1 VAFDAQAYAQAAHPW
16 RYGYGFIPD
25 AAAGEI
31 AQVNFTHYPFH
42 KDGYWRGGEKMPD
55 EKLGHSFLTTTG
67 GHPEDASR
75 RPIRRWR
82 SPATGKLTIK
92 GSLGHATENGDG
104 VRLTVYS
111 SRLGHQGSWEV
122 ANSSQE
128 YSVSFEVQQGDLID
142 TIVDERGGNN
152 SDSFGNSYTITLVKR
167 EGSGEKTW
175 HSEKDFH
182 GPVEEKIITVKS
194 PIIEQAAHA
203 WQLAY
208 CRTPTREELE
218 LSARHIETQLHL
230 LMDQGHENPVIQ
242 AITNYCQ
249 ALISSNEF
257 LYSE

>member
-1 VAFDAQAYAQAAHPW
+1 
-16 RYGYGFIPD
+16 
-25 AAAGEI
+25 
-31 AQVNFTHYPFH
+31 
-42 KDGYWRGGEKMPD
+42 
-55 EKLGHSFLTTTG
+55 
-67 GHPEDASR
+67 
-75 RPIRRWR
+75 
-82 SPATGKLTIK
+82 K

-122 ANSSQE
+122 ANNSQE

-142 TIVDERGGNN
+142 TIVDERGSNN

-167 EGSGEKTW
+167 EGGGEKTW

-242 AITNYCQ
+242 AMTNYCQ